1 MSRHLYGLV
10 AAAGAILVSWVALS
24 QPASSSASAME
35 PPAQRMAPVFRPGI
49 APVPAGTQGHYELRH
64 LRSRAVFTD
73 RGVEVHLPSR
83 TQPSRTVGW
92 SVAGGRQVRPRAEK
106 PRETNLHRRVGPQ
119 KSWES
124 EGPAYGRL
132 LYPGVRP
139 GVDLWF
145 EEHVEGVEYGFRAGR
160 GADLKRVKL
169 EYDGARQVRV
179 VDEGRALEV
188 VLDEGVLREEGLH
201 CAQEEADGTPY
212 AVACRFTDARPVGRE
227 RWAYAIEV
235 DVVEPERPV
244 VVDPVIRWSHY
255 LGGSRDDAFG
265 GMAVTDAGEIFVVG
279 TLMQQDLGTG
289 NDIEIDGLPMV
300 SPTAKAVLIGSFHA
314 DGGFRGWRALHG
326 GGEDIGQAV
335 TIGKDGMVYVAGGTT
350 STNFPNLPT
359 YCLNHGAYTPGV
371 GAPVRSDAFVA
382 QFDPKAFKFL
392 GVFLVGTPVGNEV
405 AHGIASG
412 PDGRL
417 YLVGQTS
424 SPVFPGDALAP
435 DAGVDAGVDAGSGG
449 DEEPYD
455 AGVEGGRDGSVDA
468 FVTRLLPSVPSV
480 DTGFTCPGGPEAAT
494 LEWSIVGRGSHDDVV
509 YAVALDDAGK
519 VYVTGRTA
527 SLGMLPALSVTR
539 QHAGDAGN
547 DDVFVARV
555 DPDAGTVE
563 KSLYLGGLG
572 NEEGRAL
579 ALKGS
584 GSTSLF
590 VGGTTRSAGF
600 PLITGSG
607 VSMSDAFVVAL
618 DKDTFALQGSSTF
631 GGAEGDDEGL
641 ALAVD
646 RSAVAGKN
654 IVYLGGRTTSAN
666 DFPFVAAFDTRF
678 GAGLT
683 EGFVAR
689 LEVDAGAPSWAT
701 LVGGEKDDAVL
712 ALSNQLP
719 GRLLV
724 GGTTSSSD
732 LAPGTSGGKAPA
744 GEGDLFLLQVD
755 LTADGGTNPGEDA
768 GTDAGEDAGTEAGDD
783 GGTRPDDDA
792 GTGAGED
799 AGPLRSPLGWS
810 CDASGTSGGPGALLL
825 GILAGLALL
834 ARRRTRADRPG

>member
-1 MSRHLYGLV
+1 VV
-10 AAAGAILVSWVALS
+10 AVVAAILVWCGAMG
-24 QPASSSASAME
+24 QPGSSIAPAGAHE
-35 PPAQRMAPVFRPGI
+35 PVQLKVPVFRPGI
-49 APVPAGTQGHYELRH
+49 APVPGGTQGHYELRH

-92 SVAGGRQVRPRAEK
+92 SVAGARAVRPQAEK
-106 PRETNLHRRVGPQ
+106 PREAALLQREV
-119 KSWES
+119 
-124 EGPAYGRL
+124 PAYGGLR
-132 LYPGVRP
+132 YPGVRP

-145 EEHVEGVEYGFRAGR
+145 EEHAEGVEYGFRAVR
-160 GADLKRVKL
+160 GADLKRVEL
-169 EYDGARQVRV
+169 EYAGASEVRV
-179 VDEGRALEV
+179 VEEGRALEV
-188 VLDEGVLREEGLH
+188 VLEEGVLREQGLH
-201 CAQEEADGTPY
+201 CAQEGAGGTSY

-235 DVVEPERPV
+235 DVVEPDRPV
-244 VVDPVIRWSHY
+244 VVDPVIVWNNY
-255 LGGSRDDAFG
+255 IGGSLDDAFDG
-265 GMAVTDAGEIFVVG
+265 GMAMTVSDAGEIFVVG
-279 TLMQQDLGTG
+279 TVDMAGVPIG
-289 NDIEIDGLPMV
+289 IVDGLPV
-300 SPTAKAVLIGSFHA
+300 STKKAAVIASFHP
-314 DGGFRGWRALHG
+314 DGGFKNWRALHG
-326 GGEDIGQAV
+326 DGDDFARAV
-335 TIGKDGMVYVAGGTT
+335 TFGKDGMLYVAGWTT

-359 YCLNHGAYTPGV
+359 YCLNHGAYPGGV
-371 GAPVRSDAFVA
+371 GAPTRSDAFVA
-382 QFDPKAFKFL
+382 QFDPKTFKFL
-392 GVFLVGTPVGNEV
+392 GAFLVGTPAGNEV
-405 AHGIASG
+405 AHGIAAG

-424 SPVFPGDALAP
+424 SPVFPGDVLNP
-435 DAGVDAGVDAGSGG
+435 DAGVDAGVDAGAGG

-468 FVTRLLPSVPSV
+468 FVTRLLPSVPPV
-480 DTGFTCPGGPEAAT
+480 GTVTCPDGPQAAT

-509 YAVALDDAGK
+509 YAVALDEAGK

-527 SLGMLPALSVTR
+527 SLGMLPALTVTR

-547 DDVFVARV
+547 DDVFVARL
-555 DPDAGTVE
+555 DPATGTVE

-579 ALKGS
+579 ALKGP
-584 GSTSLF
+584 GSTSLL

-607 VSMSDAFVVAL
+607 VSVSDAFVVAL
-618 DKDTFALQGSSTF
+618 DKDTLGLKGSSTF

-646 RSAVAGKN
+646 RSVAPSGKD
-654 IVYLGGRTTSAN
+654 IVYLGGRTTSTR
-666 DFPFVAAFDTRF
+666 DFPLVAAFDTRF
-678 GAGLT
+678 GAGRT

-689 LEVDAGAPSWAT
+689 LEVDAGAPSWST
-701 LVGGEKDDAVL
+701 LVGGEAEDAVL
-712 ALSNQLP
+712 ALSNQPP

-755 LTADGGTNPGEDA
+755 LTAPTPDGGTTP
-768 GTDAGEDAGTEAGDD
+768 GDD
-783 GGTRPDDDA
+783 GGTDPGDDG
-792 GTGAGED
+792 GTDPGDDGGKD

-810 CDASGTSGGPGALLL
+810 CDAGGTSGGPGALSL

-834 ARRRTRADRPG
+834 ARRRTREDRPG